1 MNEKFQIKSVSY
13 IASKKYGTLYNTLT
27 EKNEEKRCSDRLYVK
42 VNSESTENYLINVT
56 VQSTCLPG
64 YYNV

>member
-27 EKNEEKRCSDRLYVK
+27 EKNEEKRCSDRLYVSYPQHISVK
-42 VNSESTENYLINVT
+42 VNNWLTANQQKII
-56 VQSTCLPG
+56 
-64 YYNV
+64 